1 MQQVTLNKNSWHF
14 KLYKSMV
21 SDDTPKSL
29 CPYFWIM
36 VLLII
41 LSPLIGVAYGIV
53 EIGTF
58 LTKKFGSKKIE
69 TFGEKLERYRKEEVK
84 SIRRMIFWDR
94 AGEICSWVTR
104 YIVLPSMIICIIG
117 LVIDGGMK
125 IGWLELLKQTLM
137 TLTVVGVLIGLVFLL
152 IKISPFLGKIL
163 SLINP
168 LNWKVIIIIGEMIK
182 TVYTKAC
189 PLVTWVEDKP
199 KNNDL

>member
-1 MQQVTLNKNSWHF
+1 MAQVTLNKNSWHF

-29 CPYFWIM
+29 CPYFWTM

-41 LSPLIGVAYGIV
+41 LSPLIVVAYGIV

-69 TFGEKLERYRKEEVK
+69 TFGEKLERYRKEEEK
-84 SIRRMIFWDR
+84 AIKRMKFWDR
-94 AGEICSWVTR
+94 AGEICSWVIK
-104 YIVLPSMIICIIG
+104 YVVLPFIIICFIG
-117 LVIDGGMK
+117 LIVYSGMEM
-125 IGWLELLKQTLM
+125 GWLELLKQVLIG
-137 TLTVVGVLIGLVFLL
+137 LTVVGVLTSIPFLL

-163 SLINP
+163 TRLNP
-168 LNWKVIIIIGEMIK
+168 FNWKVTIIIGEMIK

-189 PLVTWVEDKP
+189 PLITWESDETV
-199 KNNDL
+199 